1 MALDYKKKVQSANAS
16 TTNLL
21 RDNVRLVRQL
31 GEVHG
36 KLAEADAAVDQLTT
50 DLVAQERRLGEL
62 AIAAVQL
69 ENLTLQLAAL
79 EATEQAPACKSA
91 NMSSSSFRDECQR
104 LEVALSGL
112 TDGTRGLC
120 MAGADPNGGLDPPEA
135 AGGGIKLDFS
145 TAQQQDHASLSTLSV
160 PTSDS
165 LSTCTT
171 SDNTNST
178 NKNSITHETHYHNFQ
193 YMPPVLQGPVIHPS
207 VSKLHAVGTTTSGL
221 SCRDN
226 NKNLTK
232 QNRSVR
238 RVMSLPLKSNQND
251 YTANEVY
258 ASEDFSSSSL
268 TTITSLSTYSDYE
281 GGADEE
287 EEYDVL
293 DMFLRKATVPSSAL
307 VSTTTAIVTSSSTST
322 DDGFKSSNV
331 NQQQK
336 ETGHDST
343 GLSGAS
349 STTQVIEGLLSRHE
363 SKRSSEIGLTS
374 MSQVSAEFSPPILSE
389 ESESG
394 SSSSAAG
401 PGHRKVTSKASQL
414 LNQTI
419 AEDHCSEGSK
429 AQQDGPS
436 LNKKLSSFFN
446 KFV

>member
-1 MALDYKKKVQSANAS
+1 MARVVCAWLVLIRMVGLTPQKLLVGGSSLISPQPSSRIMQVYPRYLFPPATASA
-16 TTNLL
+16 
-21 RDNVRLVRQL
+21 
-31 GEVHG
+31 H
-36 KLAEADAAVDQLTT
+36 
-50 DLVAQERRLGEL
+50 
-62 AIAAVQL
+62 VQL
-69 ENLTLQLAAL
+69 ATTLTVLIRIAL
-79 EATEQAPACKSA
+79 HTK
-91 NMSSSSFRDECQR
+91 
-104 LEVALSGL
+104 
-112 TDGTRGLC
+112 
-120 MAGADPNGGLDPPEA
+120 
-135 AGGGIKLDFS
+135 
-145 TAQQQDHASLSTLSV
+145 
-160 PTSDS
+160 
-165 LSTCTT
+165 
-171 SDNTNST
+171 
-178 NKNSITHETHYHNFQ
+178 THYHNFQ

-336 ETGHDST
+336 ENRTRFYRVVC
-343 GLSGAS
+343 GAC

-389 ESESG
+389 ESESD
-394 SSSSAAG
+394 SSRSAAG